1 MNEGKPTKGK
11 WWSRPR
17 AHGAGAGTTGDHGGP
32 SGADGVPADALRD
45 TDGRAGDGVDW
56 SSDEGGRANDLGG
69 WPHEED
75 GRASDGGDFELERPA
90 ATPAP
95 GRPTHDD
102 DFELA
107 DPVKPSRQDEPPGD
121 AASSAGSTRSAD
133 SGDAHS
139 GDFELERPIS
149 AGPGRGAEATT
160 TPSVDAGGTAP
171 ATVGAHVEA
180 DETTTRLV
188 LEKSAPTTDETTPLP
203 CHEAP
208 TTLVEAG
215 PGEPQG
221 LPEPM
226 GAPGPTE
233 GPATAVERPKPLHDP
248 DPYST
253 PPYGEPGPWAPAP
266 PVQHPAT
273 TPAHGTTVQPGTPG
287 HGVPSPAAAPP
298 TGASVPAAAHPE
310 PGAATTMVA
319 PHAAEPAPQPAHS
332 TNGTHATPAAPAPA
346 PYGNEAP
353 QPYADPSRPGANA
366 PAPYGDGSPS
376 APAPYGNGSPSAP
389 APYGDGSL
397 SARPP
402 YGDGSQP
409 SAPSHADG
417 SHPVVPSHS
426 DAAHSVAPS
435 HSDAAHSV
443 APPYSGGSHP
453 AAPPY
458 AGGSQ
463 PISPP
468 AAHPYPDGPQPPSPV
483 HPDASR
489 PGAPAAPYADS
500 SQPPFGDA
508 PQGASPAPRDPWQS
522 YDPWSAS
529 GSLQQNGAG
538 VDDMA
543 RRRKRGMKI
552 LVLGAVVIALVSGGV
567 GGAVGAYLERNGGV
581 GEVELPQADGGT
593 TGRAPDS
600 VAGIAASALP
610 SVVTLH
616 VSGSDAQGTGTGF
629 VLDKRG
635 HILTNNHVVEPAGDD
650 GEITV
655 TFSGGET
662 ADASLVG
669 RDSGYDLAVV
679 KVSGVDGLKP
689 LPLGNSDDVR
699 VGDPVVAIGAP
710 FDLANTVTSGI
721 ISAKERPITAGGDG
735 GDRSDVSYVDALQ
748 TDAPINPGNSGGP
761 LVDANARVIGIN
773 SAIRSAGSGSE
784 SDGGQAGSIGLGF
797 AIPIN
802 QGKRVAEELINTG
815 KATHPVI
822 GVTLDMDY
830 SGDGAR
836 VGDDSDG
843 TVKKGGPADRAGIR
857 AGDVIT
863 EVDGQRVHS
872 GDELIVKV
880 RAHRPGDRLELTLR
894 RGGGEQ
900 KVTLTL
906 GSSDGG

>member
-1 MNEGKPTKGK
+1 M
-11 WWSRPR
+11 
-17 AHGAGAGTTGDHGGP
+17 
-32 SGADGVPADALRD
+32 
-45 TDGRAGDGVDW
+45 
-56 SSDEGGRANDLGG
+56 
-69 WPHEED
+69 
-75 GRASDGGDFELERPA
+75 
-90 ATPAP
+90 
-95 GRPTHDD
+95 
-102 DFELA
+102 
-107 DPVKPSRQDEPPGD
+107 
-121 AASSAGSTRSAD
+121 
-133 SGDAHS
+133 
-139 GDFELERPIS
+139 
-149 AGPGRGAEATT
+149 
-160 TPSVDAGGTAP
+160 
-171 ATVGAHVEA
+171 
-180 DETTTRLV
+180 
-188 LEKSAPTTDETTPLP
+188 EKSAPTTDETTPLP
-203 CHEAP
+203 RHEASA
-208 TTLVEAG
+208 TVVEAG
-215 PGEPQG
+215 VGEQSPPGP
-221 LPEPM
+221 LA
-226 GAPGPTE
+226 APGPAE
-233 GPATAVERPKPLHDP
+233 GSATAVERPKPLHDP

-273 TPAHGTTVQPGTPG
+273 TPAHGTTVQQGTPG
-287 HGVPSPAAAPP
+287 HGVHSPAAVAG
-298 TGASVPAAAHPE
+298 TGAMAPAAPPE
-310 PGAATTMVA
+310 PGATTTMVA
-319 PHAAEPAPQPAHS
+319 PQA
-332 TNGTHATPAAPAPA
+332 AAPAPPPARAADGTHTPSPA
-346 PYGNEAP
+346 PYGNAAP
-353 QPYADPSRPGANA
+353 QP
-366 PAPYGDGSPS
+366 
-376 APAPYGNGSPSAP
+376 
-389 APYGDGSL
+389 
-397 SARPP
+397 
-402 YGDGSQP
+402 
-409 SAPSHADG
+409 
-417 SHPVVPSHS
+417 HS
-426 DAAHSVAPS
+426 DTPHAV
-435 HSDAAHSV
+435 
-443 APPYSGGSHP
+443 
-453 AAPPY
+453 APPY

-463 PISPP
+463 PTSPPP
-468 AAHPYPDGPQPPSPV
+468 AAPPYPDGSQPPSPV

-489 PGAPAAPYADS
+489 AGTPVAPYTDS
-500 SQPPFGDA
+500 TQPPFADA
-508 PQGASPAPRDPWQS
+508 PQGVSPAARDPWRN
-522 YDPWSAS
+522 YDPWSAA
-529 GSLQQNGAG
+529 GPLQQNGAG
-538 VDDMA
+538 VDDMT

-552 LVLGAVVIALVSGGV
+552 LVLGAVLIALVSGGV

-581 GEVELPQADGGT
+581 GEVELPQAGGGT

-761 LVDANARVIGIN
+761 LVDVNARVIGIN

-880 RAHRPGDRLELTLR
+880 RAHRPGDRLELTLQR
-894 RGGGEQ
+894 DGGEQ